1 MKTLYELTSIYESLL
16 VMLYDEQTD
25 EQMILDTLESIEGE
39 FEDKADGYAK
49 LIRELLGDAEKI
61 KAEKQRLEA
70 RQKVYENRAKLLKDR
85 LQDAMIK
92 TGKTKFKT
100 ELFSFGIQKNG
111 GVLPLIIDD
120 IDSIPEEYFKHTE
133 RELDNKRIRDLLDA
147 GHTFEWAHYGEQ
159 GESLRIR

>member
-1 MKTLYELTSIYESLL
+1 MKTLYELTSIYENLL

-39 FEDKADGYAK
+39 IEDKADGYAK

-61 KAEKQRLEA
+61 KVEKQRLEA

-85 LQDAMIK
+85 LQEAMIK

-100 ELFSFGIQKNG
+100 ELFSFNIQKNG
-111 GVLPLIIDD
+111 GVLPVIIDD
-120 IDSIPEEYFKHTE
+120 INAVPLEYFKHTE
-133 RELDNKRIRDLLDA
+133 KELDNKKIRELIDS
-147 GHTFEWAHYGEQ
+147 GEQISFAHYGEQ
-159 GESLRIR
+159 SESLRIR